1 MLLLPEN
8 AKIIGQGITG
18 SEGSTALPWMQK
30 YGTQIIA
37 GVTPGK
43 GGQNLLGV
51 PIFNTVKEA
60 IQAVGKVDG
69 SVQFVPP
76 LYTLGAVKEAI
87 DAGIKFI
94 LIGAEKVPT
103 KDAVFMYA
111 LAKNPPAGGNV
122 SIIGPSSVGL
132 ICPKRKIKIGSI
144 GGATPERVFP
154 EGNVAIISKSG
165 GMTSEIGL
173 HLKNHGLGVSW
184 AVGIGGDRIIC
195 SDFVDFLLEL
205 EKDEKTLVSVIFGEL
220 GGTYE
225 EKVAQYAK
233 KGQIKKPVVA
243 FIAGEFTL
251 NLPGEVQFG
260 HAGAIIE
267 GKRGLPSEKRR
278 ILQEAGIKVADEFDD
293 ITKLVKE
300 SING

>member
-1 MLLLPEN
+1 MSLLLN
-8 AKIIGQGITG
+8 KGARIIGQGITG
-18 SEGSTALPWMQK
+18 SEGSTAMPWMQK
-30 YGTQIIA
+30 YGTQIVA

-60 IQAVGKVDG
+60 IEKVGEVDG

-76 LYTLGAVKEAI
+76 LYTLGAVQEAI
-87 DAGIKFI
+87 EAGVKFI

-103 KDAVFMYA
+103 KDSAVIYA
-111 LAKNPPAGGNV
+111 LSKQHHV
-122 SIIGPSSVGL
+122 SVVGPSSVGL
-132 ICPKRKIKIGSI
+132 ICPARKIKIGAI

-184 AVGIGGDRIIC
+184 AVGIGGDRIIG

-205 EKDEKTLVSVIFGEL
+205 EKDGETHASVIFGEL

-225 EKVAQYAK
+225 EKVAEFVKAGK
-233 KGQIKKPVVA
+233 IKKPIVA

-251 NLPGEVQFG
+251 ELPSEVQFG

-267 GKRGLPSEKRR
+267 GERGLPSEKRR
-278 ILQEAGIKVADEFDD
+278 ILKEAGILVADEFDE
-293 ITKLVKE
+293 IAKLIKQT
-300 SING
+300 IKN

>member
-1 MLLLPEN
+1 MLLLSEN

-18 SEGSTALPWMQK
+18 SEGSTALPWMQG
-30 YGTQIIA
+30 YGTNIVA

-43 GGQNLLGV
+43 GGQELLGI

-60 IQAVGKVDG
+60 IQEVGQVDG

-87 DAGIKFI
+87 EAGVKFI

-103 KDAVFMYA
+103 KDAAIMYD
-111 LAKNPPAGGNV
+111 LAQKNNV
-122 SIIGPSSVGL
+122 NIIGSSSVGL

-154 EGNVAIISKSG
+154 ESNVAIISKSG

-205 EKDEKTLVSVIFGEL
+205 EKDEETLVSVIFGEL

-225 EKVAQYAK
+225 ERVAEYVK
-233 KGQIKKPVVA
+233 NGKLKKPIVA
-243 FIAGEFTL
+243 FIAGEFTMS
-251 NLPGEVQFG
+251 LPSDVQFG

-278 ILQEAGIKVADEFDD
+278 ILREVGIKVADEFDD
-293 ITKLVKE
+293 IAKLVKGV
-300 SING
+300 INGKNY